1 MELITDTMK
10 VKVFIVVKVYA
21 YKNGIQRWCLSGN
34 LHRLCHSNWDTAA
47 AAPLSLSPRP
57 RLSISGN
64 YESFDN
70 PPLFWKTVLS
80 KILRAE
86 NSLLVEITFNGAP
99 CWTEASKGPIVMD
112 GLQYIIQLEMQ
123 TLIKERKCIADT
135 ESNLI
140 I

>member
-1 MELITDTMK
+1 MQTITRS
-10 VKVFIVVKVYA
+10 FIFTEKAPTRAVSWLKALVGAFNKEKALVEA
-21 YKNGIQRWCLSGN
+21 FSVNIK
-34 LHRLCHSNWDTAA
+34 LCVIVCILCFKLYWR

-86 NSLLVEITFNGAP
+86 NSLLREITFNGAP

-112 GLQYIIQLEMQ
+112 GLQYIIQLECK
-123 TLIKERKCIADT
+123 L
-135 ESNLI
+135 
-140 I
+140 

>member
-1 MELITDTMK
+1 MK
-10 VKVFIVVKVYA
+10 ALVGAFNKA
-21 YKNGIQRWCLSGN
+21 QGEGPSRGLLCEYKTLRNR
-34 LHRLCHSNWDTAA
+34 LHPLFPALLEA

-86 NSLLVEITFNGAP
+86 NSLLLEITFNGAP

-112 GLQYIIQLEMQ
+112 GLQYIIQLECK
-123 TLIKERKCIADT
+123 L
-135 ESNLI
+135 
-140 I
+140 

>member
-1 MELITDTMK
+1 MPTKLEYRGDVCLVIFTDCAT
-10 VKVFIVVKVYA
+10 VT
-21 YKNGIQRWCLSGN
+21 GTLE
-34 LHRLCHSNWDTAA
+34 A

>member
-1 MELITDTMK
+1 MPTEMEYRGDVCLVIFTDCAT
-10 VKVFIVVKVYA
+10 VTET
-21 YKNGIQRWCLSGN
+21 LE
-34 LHRLCHSNWDTAA
+34 A
-47 AAPLSLSPRP
+47 AAPLSP

-135 ESNLI
+135 GSNLI